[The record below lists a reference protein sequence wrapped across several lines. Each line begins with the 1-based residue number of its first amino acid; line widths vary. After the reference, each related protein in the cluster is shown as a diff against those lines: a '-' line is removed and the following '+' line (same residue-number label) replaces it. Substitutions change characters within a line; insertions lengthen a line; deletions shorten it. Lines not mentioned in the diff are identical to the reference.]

1 MVSKELE
8 MKIKRKIKPMTNARV
23 SKNWIA
29 HRSFSASWLDGYG
42 RGICFGRSGASYPFG
57 RNQLSR

>member
-1 MVSKELE
+1 
-8 MKIKRKIKPMTNARV
+8 MKIKRKIMNQPHNNARV